1 MAERQGFEPWVPEKT
16 HLISSQAHST
26 NSGTS
31 PRGPNSESENRIRD
45 MSVNVRGD
53 FSGSRHAHV
62 FKYVLKSISDLL
74 IGTCKDA
81 IQKLV
86 KT

>member
-1 MAERQGFEPWVPEKT
+1 
-16 HLISSQAHST
+16 
-26 NSGTS
+26 
-31 PRGPNSESENRIRD
+31 